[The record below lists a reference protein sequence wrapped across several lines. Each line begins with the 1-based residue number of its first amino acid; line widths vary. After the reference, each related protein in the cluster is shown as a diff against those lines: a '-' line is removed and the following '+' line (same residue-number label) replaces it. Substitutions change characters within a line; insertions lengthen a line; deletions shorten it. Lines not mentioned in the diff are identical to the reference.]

1 MRLPQLRMDSGM
13 AQINISVT
21 PSRQTIRQPKAQMHL
36 EQPPAKLAIRTT
48 PGRLT
53 IDQSRA
59 WAAMDIKHIFQRIKE
74 NAAEGHRDAMQG
86 IARRAAEGDELM
98 KIENGGNPIASQ
110 AVRKSKIL
118 NYQYN
123 YALVPPPFSVQ
134 MHYQPGTVKIEAEPQ
149 RVINHTVSR
158 MPIIDYQRGQVNISM
173 KQYASLEFEAVN
185 VEV

>member
-1 MRLPQLRMDSGM
+1 MRLPQIRIDSRM

-21 PSRQTIRQPKAQMHL
+21 PPRQTIHQPKAQMHIQ
-36 EQPPAKLAIRTT
+36 QPPAKLDIRTT

-74 NAAEGHRDAMQG
+74 NSAEGHRDAMQG

-123 YALVPPPFSVQ
+123 YALVPPPLSVKV
-134 MHYQPGTVKIEAEPQ
+134 HYQPGSVKIEAEPQ
-149 RVINHTVSR
+149 RVINRTVAQK
-158 MPIIDYQRGQVNISM
+158 PIIDYLQGQVNISM
-173 KQYASLEFEAVN
+173 KQYAALEFEAVN